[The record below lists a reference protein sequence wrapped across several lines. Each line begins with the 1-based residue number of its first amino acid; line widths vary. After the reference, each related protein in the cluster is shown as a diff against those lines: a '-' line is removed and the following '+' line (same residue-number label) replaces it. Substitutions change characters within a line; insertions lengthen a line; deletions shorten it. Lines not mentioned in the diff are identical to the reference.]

1 MTRTFIAVDLND
13 AVTLALERQIAV
25 LAIAL
30 PGVRWVDPAAL
41 HLTLAFLGEL
51 DESQVVAATEAAEAS
66 ASQAQPF
73 RLAIAGLGAF
83 GSPKAPRVIWA
94 GLGGD
99 LAALRGLHADVAR
112 ELQARGFPPEERAFS
127 PHLTLARIKQPL
139 RPDAVSRLS
148 MLMAE
153 PVDNGASMRVDA
165 LDVMKSELRRD
176 GALYTLL
183 RTCPFG
189 EGGSSSLQ

>member
-1 MTRTFIAVDLND
+1 MTRTFIAVELND

-51 DESQVVAATEAAEAS
+51 DEGQVVAATEAAEAS
-66 ASQAQPF
+66 APQAQPF
-73 RLAIAGLGAF
+73 RLEVAGLGAF

-99 LAALRGLHADVAR
+99 LAALRGLHADLAR

-165 LDVMKSELRRD
+165 LNVMKSELRRD

-183 RTCPFG
+183 RRCPFG

>member
-1 MTRTFIAVDLND
+1 MTRTFIAVERND
-13 AVTLALERQIAV
+13 AVTLTLERQIAV

-51 DESQVVAATEAAEAS
+51 DEAQVAAAIEAADA
-66 ASQAQPF
+66 AACRAQPF
-73 RLAIAGLGAF
+73 RLEVAGLGTF
-83 GSPKAPRVIWA
+83 GPPKAPRVIWA

-99 LAALRGLHADVAR
+99 LTALRALHADLAR

-148 MLMAE
+148 LLMSE
-153 PVDNGASMRVDA
+153 PVDSGASMRVGA
-165 LDVMKSELRRD
+165 LDVLKSELRGD
-176 GALYTLL
+176 GAVYTRL
-183 RTCPFG
+183 RACPFG